1 MEQASSVERAI
12 LKTLGDRRII
22 GAKNKELFKLGGSDY
37 KAVIKALKNL
47 SNKLNEQKKEG

>member
-1 MEQASSVERAI
+1 MEQASSVEKAI

-47 SNKLNEQKKEG
+47 SKKLN

>member
-22 GAKNKELFKLGGSDY
+22 GAKNKELFKLGLSDY
-37 KAVIKALKNL
+37 KAVIMALKNL
-47 SNKLNEQKKEG
+47 SEKLK